1 VEVTDSYKVTLII
14 TTVKSFIV
22 QALGDKNLNVG
33 MKQNAHLNH
42 QQVGTFFKHFFE
54 KKSSGCWWS
63 GNTFTTLHFHHKLRT
78 GPIS

>member
-1 VEVTDSYKVTLII
+1 MTYSDKVTLII

-22 QALGDKNLNVG
+22 QAEGDKNLNVG

-54 KKSSGCWWS
+54 KKNHQDAHDLEPHSQ
-63 GNTFTTLHFHHKLRT
+63 HFIFFI